1 MSDTRRRRRAARL
14 ENSGHVTSDVEIP
27 ATDRPAAPAGRRRF
41 RAFANAIVERPYLI
55 TAGLIGLIIVTGVN
69 GPDWPAQYFRTWLI
83 RDHGTYLWNNQWYG
97 GHLLPGYSILAPV
110 IASKIGTATLT
121 ALSCV
126 TSAWAWDKLRVG
138 GNDFARRV
146 GSCWFAVMCSVDY
159 LIGRTPFA
167 LGVAAGMLAIL
178 AARRRHPLWAGF
190 AALLCGLSSPLSGA
204 FLMLVALAWVPKE
217 RVWPTRLCFAP
228 AALGL
233 VAALAFPN
241 EGMFPFPWW
250 RFLPILAF
258 AAVGL
263 LILPKEQQSAR
274 RFLWLYA
281 ATAVIFFFVPTSL
294 GGNLARLGELTA
306 GPLMAVVLLS
316 AGRRRLVV
324 LLTLPLLVWQFQS
337 AALAITHDI
346 KDSPGEKPQYYAGM
360 LDFLQKNNTHP
371 LGRVEIPFTR
381 GHWESVFVA
390 EKMPL
395 ARGWE
400 RQLDRNY
407 NAVLYQED
415 LTIQEYRDWIDNT
428 GVRFVAL
435 PDIPIDPSAIPEAD
449 LIRKGIP
456 WLKPVYA
463 DKDGHWQIWEVE
475 KPTPIVMGPGEL
487 TELTPS
493 RFSFDARSAG
503 TFVIKIH
510 PTFWVTPDRP
520 GIVIK
525 ATEDEWSEITVD
537 RPGPVTVSA
546 RDAKLFKGKNG

>member
-1 MSDTRRRRRAARL
+1 VQSPTT
-14 ENSGHVTSDVEIP
+14 V
-27 ATDRPAAPAGRRRF
+27 RPPAPAGRRRF
-41 RAFANAIVERPYLI
+41 RALANAIVDRPYLI

-69 GPDWPAQYFRTWLI
+69 GPDWPAQYFRTWLV
-83 RDHGTYLWNNQWYG
+83 RDHGTVVWNNQWYG
-97 GHLLPGYSILAPV
+97 GHLLPGYSILSPL

-138 GNDFARRV
+138 GTELARKV

-178 AARRRHPLWAGF
+178 AARRRHPVWAGV
-190 AALLCGLSSPLSGA
+190 AAFLCGLSSPLSGA
-204 FLMLVALAWVPKE
+204 FLMLVALAWVPRE
-217 RVWPTRLCFAP
+217 RVWPTRLVFTP
-228 AALGL
+228 AAIGL

-263 LILPKEQQSAR
+263 AIVPKEQQSAR

-281 ATAVIFFFVPTSL
+281 GTAVVFFFVPTSL

-316 AGRRRLVV
+316 AGRRRLAAILAV
-324 LLTLPLLVWQFQS
+324 PLLVWQFQS

-346 KDSPGEKPQYYAGM
+346 KDSPGEKAQYYSGM
-360 LDFLQKNNTHP
+360 LDFLQKNNHP

-390 EKMPL
+390 EHMPL

-400 RQLDRNY
+400 RQLDRKY
-407 NAVLYQED
+407 NAVLYQKD
-415 LTIQEYRDWIDNT
+415 LTEAEYRAWIVET

-435 PDIPIDPSAIPEAD
+435 PDIPIDPSAVPEAE

-456 WLKPVYA
+456 WLKPVYRERH
-463 DKDGHWQIWEVE
+463 DRWRIWEVE
-475 KPTPIVMGPGEL
+475 NPTPLLSGPGEL
-487 TELTPS
+487 TEITPS
-493 RFSFDARSAG
+493 AFTFVAHTPG
-503 TFVIKIH
+503 TFIARIH
-510 PTFWVTPDRP
+510 PTFWVTADRP
-520 GIVIK
+520 GVVIK
-525 ATEDEWSEITVD
+525 PTIDEWSEITVD
-537 RPGPVTVSA
+537 SPGPVTLSA
-546 RDAKLFKGKNG
+546 LDAKLLKPKK

>member
-1 MSDTRRRRRAARL
+1 
-14 ENSGHVTSDVEIP
+14 VTSDVQTPAAQRP
-27 ATDRPAAPAGRRRF
+27 ATPAGRRRF
-41 RAFANAIVERPYLI
+41 RALATAIVERPYLI
-55 TAGLIGLIIVTGVN
+55 TVGLIGLIIVTGVN

-97 GHLLPGYSILAPV
+97 GHLLPGYSILAPA

-121 ALSCV
+121 AISCV

-138 GNDFARRV
+138 GNELARKV

-178 AARRRHPLWAGF
+178 AARRRHPVWAGV
-190 AALLCGLSSPLSGA
+190 AAFLCGLSSPLSGA
-204 FLMLVALAWVPKE
+204 FLMLVALAWVPGE
-217 RVWPTRLCFAP
+217 RVWPTRLCFSP
-228 AALGL
+228 AAIGL

-263 LILPKEQQSAR
+263 LIVPKGQQSAR

-281 ATAVIFFFVPTSL
+281 ATAVVFFFVPTSL
-294 GGNLARLGELTA
+294 GGNLARLGELTS

-316 AGRRRLVV
+316 AGRRRLVA
-324 LLTLPLLVWQFQS
+324 LLTVPLLVWQFQS

-346 KDSPGEKPQYYAGM
+346 KDSPGEKPQYYANM
-360 LDFLQKNNTHP
+360 LEYLRENNHP
-371 LGRVEIPFTR
+371 IGRVEIPFTR

-390 EKMPL
+390 EHMPL

-400 RQLDRNY
+400 RQLDRKY
-407 NAVLYQED
+407 NSALYQKD
-415 LTIQEYRDWIDNT
+415 LTEPEYRAWIEET

-435 PDIPIDPSAIPEAD
+435 PDLPIDPSAIPEAN
-449 LIRKGIP
+449 LIRAGVP
-456 WLKPVYA
+456 WLKLVWT
-463 DKDGHWQIWEVE
+463 DKDERWKIWEVE
-475 KPTPIVMGPGEL
+475 NPTPLLSGPGEL
-487 TELTPS
+487 TALTPS
-493 RFSFDARSAG
+493 EFSFDAHTAG
-503 TFVIKIH
+503 TFIARVH
-510 PTFWVTPDRP
+510 PTFWVTADRP
-520 GIVIK
+520 GIVIRQ
-525 ATEDEWSEITVD
+525 TDDNWSEITVD
-537 RPGPVTVSA
+537 RPGPVTLSA
-546 RDAKLFKGKNG
+546 MDSKLFKNDDD